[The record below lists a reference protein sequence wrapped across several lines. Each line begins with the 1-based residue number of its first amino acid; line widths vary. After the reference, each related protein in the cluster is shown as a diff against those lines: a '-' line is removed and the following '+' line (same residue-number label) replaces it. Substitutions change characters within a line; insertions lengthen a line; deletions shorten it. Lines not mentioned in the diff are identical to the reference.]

1 MPSCHVIMSSS
12 HHITSYHITKISVW
26 QQIKIHWAP
35 DPWGPGVWS
44 LVSGCCGRPPG
55 VLQELIPLDH
65 DHDDDIHIH
74 LYQLKTIILNKQTHR
89 DIKLK
94 LSWICTDWTGVP
106 GKHSRAA
113 QHTRGRKGV
122 TIITNVLIA
131 VTTWWLVT
139 HIHHHHIMSLTY
151 TLTTM
156 VEVGIISSSSETD
169 IIIRVRQ
176 CLCVLPSSSSYDPCP
191 CPPAAVPHI
200 IVRLCYMCLEV
211 GGWVEGGGWE

>member
-1 MPSCHVIMSSS
+1 MSCHHVMPSCHVIMSSS

-65 DHDDDIHIH
+65 DHDDIHIH
-74 LYQLKTIILNKQTHR
+74 LYQLKTIILNKQTQRHKTKIEL
-89 DIKLK
+89 DLH
-94 LSWICTDWTGVP
+94 WTGVP

-139 HIHHHHIMSLTY
+139 HRHTPHHVTHLYSDHH
-151 TLTTM
+151 
-156 VEVGIISSSSETD
+156 
-169 IIIRVRQ
+169 
-176 CLCVLPSSSSYDPCP
+176 
-191 CPPAAVPHI
+191 
-200 IVRLCYMCLEV
+200 
-211 GGWVEGGGWE
+211 GGSGYY